1 MKSRSL
7 LIFLL
12 ILSLAVL
19 PSFQL
24 ALAASSSS
32 SSSSSSTTTTSTTS
46 APKPPYSE
54 KLAVYTA
61 GGFDYWQVTLSPV
74 NASRA
79 GIVAA
84 ESVPGVNAYELTAI
98 AGSAAV
104 TGSSLFYPGAYNVI
118 PLPFIPYSGVFLNV
132 TATSQSAASSAASD
146 FGTTLGVNFQLLSS
160 AENNY
165 TFYSTAN
172 FNTAGET
179 VFSSVPT
186 SNGGMAAIAT
196 ESSLA
201 ADPTPTAIL
210 TGVRNGTSFSHTVSF
225 GSTETGAVSTT
236 NNTLLLEDALSLQND
251 SFVTSPDA
259 TSSHFI
265 VHSLDGLIK
274 SPDNATVTN
283 NVANYSASYSISIP
297 AGTEFRPNVTLLQNP
312 PVLTATR
319 TVSTGSASS
328 GGLIS
333 VTLSLDNSADNGTI
347 SNVSVNDSWYTAYPS
362 LFSLSAGNSSFTL
375 PSPALAPGQNVSR
388 AYVLKVDS
396 SASEDIIVPA
406 VTVSYSYTFGNVT
419 VNLSTQTNQVEIR
432 TNDPGPSIEVRAGSS
447 ITSGSSVGKPGNW
460 VVTVENTGDDP
471 ALNLNVMNFSNPTL
485 TPGGVWK
492 VNMSLPLTSIAN
504 RNLSQIFNVG
514 WTAPDGSKATIL
526 SNPATVVLNHGNL
539 LIPVMQF
546 KLAANLTAQDVSL
559 GSVNASYTLSNKG
572 STAAPFVSVSQAL
585 PAGMT
590 CKSATGNGTCS
601 SSGFSLNASSIAGFA
616 GVNGTVTLTFTHQ
629 NFIPPAAIL
638 TATVGTLKL
647 QTLGSELPIAAGVG
661 VTKAFAPTAVFQGQD
676 DNVTVRAMNQ
686 GSLPVYNLTLT
697 TSADPFDTAVSGSL
711 NQEYPTLASN
721 ASQSLNYTV
730 KMISPGNHSSTSTTL
745 SYVFAGVAVQYPV
758 SSGSVL
764 VYKDVE
770 ATTYQAST
778 PTEGHDFALDLNVTN
793 PSPVAVTGV
802 SYTLTIPQGIT
813 IVSYP
818 AGVQAQGRTLTFS
831 LPSLAPG
838 ATTTSTVTLRG
849 DFDGTFNPSAAS
861 VTFHYLGATLTGVV
875 TTANI
880 LVGVDA
886 LLRYELPIGLAVVLT
901 LLVAVYMH
909 RKLAVPQPK

>member
-24 ALAASSSS
+24 AFAAKTSTT
-32 SSSSSSTTTTSTTS
+32 SSSSTTTTSTTS

-54 KLAVYTA
+54 KLAIYTA
-61 GGFDYWQVTLSPV
+61 GAFDYWQVTLSPV

-104 TGSSLFYPGAYNVI
+104 TGSALFYPGAYNVI

-146 FGTTLGVNFQLLSS
+146 FASTLGVNFQQLSS
-160 AENNY
+160 SGNNY

-179 VFSSVPT
+179 VFSSVPA
-186 SNGGMAAIAT
+186 SNGGMAALAT

-236 NNTLLLEDALSLQND
+236 NDTLLLEDALALQND
-251 SFVTSPDA
+251 SFVTSPEA
-259 TSSHFI
+259 TSSHVV

-274 SPDNATVTN
+274 SKDNATVTN
-283 NVANYSASYSISIP
+283 DVANYSATYSISVA
-297 AGTEFRPNVTLLQNP
+297 AGTRFRPNVTLLQNP

-362 LFSLSAGNSSFTL
+362 LFSLNAGNSSFTV
-375 PSPALAPGQNVSR
+375 SSLAPGQNTSR

-396 SASEDIIVPA
+396 SSSEDIIVPA
-406 VTVSYSYTFGNVT
+406 VIVSYSYTFGNVT

-432 TNDPGPSIEVRAGSS
+432 TNDPGPSLQVRAASS

-514 WTAPDGSKATIL
+514 WTAPDGSKGTIV
-526 SNPATVVLNHGNL
+526 SNPARVVLNHGNL
-539 LIPVMQF
+539 LVPVMEF
-546 KLAANLTAQDVSL
+546 KLAANLTAQDVST
-559 GSVNASYTLSNKG
+559 GSVNASYTLSDKG
-572 STAAPFVSVSQAL
+572 STAAPLVSVSQPL

-590 CKSATGNGTCS
+590 CKIVTGNGTCS

-616 GVNGTVTLTFTHQ
+616 SINGTVTLDFTHQ
-629 NFIPPAAIL
+629 NFIPPAATV

-647 QTLGSELPIAAGVG
+647 QTLGSELPIAAGLG
-661 VTKAFAPTAVFQGQD
+661 VTKVFAPAAVFEGQD
-676 DNVTVRAMNQ
+676 DNVTVRATNQ

-697 TSADPFDTAVSGSL
+697 TSADAFDTAVSGSL

-745 SYVFAGVAVQYPV
+745 SYIFAGVAVQYPV
-758 SSGSVL
+758 SSGAVL

-770 ATTYQAST
+770 ATTSTIST
-778 PTEGHDFALDLNVTN
+778 PTEGHDFALNLNVTN
-793 PSPVAVTGV
+793 PSPVGVTTV
-802 SYTLTIPQGIT
+802 SFSVTIPQGMA

-831 LPSLAPG
+831 LQSLAAG
-838 ATTTSTVTLRG
+838 ATSTSTVTLRG
-849 DFDGTFNPSAAS
+849 DFDGTFNPGPAS
-861 VTFHYLGATLTGVV
+861 LTFHYLGATLTGAVS
-875 TTANI
+875 TPSI

>member
-7 LIFLL
+7 LIFIL
-12 ILSLAVL
+12 IISLAVL
-19 PSFQL
+19 PSFQI
-24 ALAASSSS
+24 ALAANSST

-46 APKPPYSE
+46 APKAPYSE
-54 KLAVYTA
+54 KLAIYTA
-61 GGFDYWQVTLSPV
+61 GAFDYWQVTLSPV

-84 ESVPGVNAYELTAI
+84 ESVPGVSAYELTAI

-104 TGSSLFYPGAYNVI
+104 TGSSLFYPGAYDVI

-132 TATSQSAASSAASD
+132 TATSSSAASSAATD
-146 FGTTLGVNFQLLSS
+146 FASALGVNFRQLSS
-160 AENNY
+160 SGDNY

-186 SNGGMAAIAT
+186 GNGGMATLAT

-210 TGVRNGTSFSHTVSF
+210 TGVRNGTSFAHTVSF

-236 NNTLLLEDALSLQND
+236 NDSLLLEDALALQND
-251 SFVTSPDA
+251 SFVSSPKA
-259 TSSHFI
+259 TSSQVV

-274 SPDNATVTN
+274 SKDNATVTN
-283 NVANYSASYSISIP
+283 KVANYSASYSLNVA
-297 AGTEFRPNVTLLQNP
+297 AGTRVRPNVTLLQNP

-333 VTLSLDNSADNGTI
+333 VTLNLVNSADNGTI

-362 LFSLSAGNSSFTL
+362 LFSLNAGNSSFTI
-375 PSPALAPGQNVSR
+375 PSLAPGQNTSR

-396 SASEDIIVPA
+396 SASENIVVPA

-419 VNLSTQTNQVEIR
+419 VNLSTQTNQLEIR
-432 TNDPGPSIEVRAGSS
+432 TNNPGPAIQVLAGSS
-447 ITSGSSVGKPGNW
+447 ITSGSSLGKPGNW

-471 ALNLNVMNFSNPTL
+471 ALNLNVMNFTNPTL
-485 TPGGVWK
+485 TPGSVWK
-492 VNMSLPLTSIAN
+492 VNMSLPLTNIAD

-514 WTAPDGSKATIL
+514 WTAPDGSKGTL
-526 SNPATVVLNHGNL
+526 TSNPARVLLTHSNVL
-539 LIPVMQF
+539 LPLMEF
-546 KLAANLTAQDVSL
+546 KLDANLTAQDVSL
-559 GSVNASYTLSNKG
+559 GSINASYTLSNKG
-572 STAAPFVSVSQAL
+572 ATAAAFVSVNQTL
-585 PAGMT
+585 PAGMA
-590 CKSATGNGTCS
+590 CKSATGNGTCN
-601 SSGFSLNASSIAGFA
+601 SSGFSLTASSVAGFA
-616 GVNGTVTLTFTHQ
+616 SVSGTVTLTFTHQ
-629 NFIPPAAIL
+629 NFIPPAA
-638 TATVGTLKL
+638 TVTTTQGTLTL
-647 QTLGSELPIAAGVG
+647 QTLGSELPIAAGIG
-661 VTKAFAPTAVFQGQD
+661 VTKAFSPTAVFEGQD
-676 DNVTVRAMNQ
+676 DNVTVRATNQ
-686 GSLPVYNLTLT
+686 GAIPVYNLTLT
-697 TSADPFDTAVSGSL
+697 TSGDGFDTAVSGTL
-711 NQEYPTLASN
+711 NQEYPTLAAN

-730 KMISPGNHSSTSTTL
+730 RMLSPGNHSSVSTTL
-745 SYVFAGVAVQYPV
+745 SYVFAGVSTQYPV
-758 SSGSVL
+758 SSGTVL

-770 ATTYQAST
+770 VTTSTVST
-778 PTEGHDFALDLNVTN
+778 PTEGHDFALNVNITN
-793 PSPVAVTGV
+793 PSPVGVTGITV
-802 SYTLTIPQGIT
+802 SLTVPQGLT

-818 AGVQAQGRTLTFS
+818 AGVQASGRTLTLS
-831 LPSLAPG
+831 LPSLAAG
-838 ATTTSTVTLRG
+838 ATSTSSVTLRG
-849 DFDGTFNPSAAS
+849 DFDGTFNPAESS
-861 VTFHYLGATLTGVV
+861 LTFHYLGATLTGIV
-875 TTANI
+875 TAATI

-909 RKLAVPQPK
+909 RKLSVPLPK